1 MKQLLPN
8 QDTKIKSPDVGLCSN
23 PLQLLHP
30 RQSHH
35 NLQEVVCPLSC
46 DPELCSCTNNDNTDN
61 IGACAREFSDICS
74 GQKVGTDGYGNP
86 DVTFTIDQ
94 CVGDYG
100 VGSMRRYI
108 VSITDVLIRAE
119 LM

>member
-1 MKQLLPN
+1 MKQFLPN

-35 NLQEVVCPLSC
+35 NLQELVCPLSC
-46 DPELCSCTNNDNTDN
+46 DPELCSCTKNDNTDN
-61 IGACAREFSDICS
+61 IDACAREFSDVCS

-86 DVTFTIDQ
+86 YATFTWIS
-94 CVGDYG
+94 V
-100 VGSMRRYI
+100 
-108 VSITDVLIRAE
+108 
-119 LM
+119 